1 MPHMAHLRHAR
12 PTGHAGRMGKCLVV
26 VLGLLLGTACESAEA
41 KCLAERGAAVGE
53 WNGYI
58 LALEQARARAL
69 EAQTTAAI
77 KLRDD
82 IDKRLLPVAQQR
94 ADGRYPRS
102 SEAWLRASKSA
113 YNDLCAAD
121 REGSVQK
128 RNSLEAEV
136 ELGDVDERLALAR
149 LARDAADGDVEA
161 AARASAAA
169 ILHPEYPQL
178 KQAQARVSELRER
191 CQQQPAERDEAVSS
205 AVQP

>member
-1 MPHMAHLRHAR
+1 MAKH
-12 PTGHAGRMGKCLVV
+12 LVV
-26 VLGLLLGTACESAEA
+26 LLGLLLGAACESAEA
-41 KCLAERGAAVGE
+41 KCLAARGAAVGE
-53 WNGYI
+53 WNNYV

-69 EAQTTAAI
+69 AVQKTAAV

-82 IDKRLLPVAQQR
+82 VDKRLLPIAQQR

-121 REGSVQK
+121 GECSVQK
-128 RNSLEAEV
+128 RNSLEAGV
-136 ELGDVDERLALAR
+136 ELGDLDERLALAR
-149 LARDAADGDVEA
+149 LARDAADDDVEA

-178 KQAQARVSELRER
+178 KQAQARIGELRER
-191 CQQQPAERDEAVSS
+191 CQQQSAERDEAVSS
-205 AVQP
+205 AAQR